1 MPLSEIKS
9 YVVVLSLYIKMIKR
23 RTHQVSSSKHSI
35 KKAMLFSLEQIET
48 ILVGQVGSFKH
59 TLVDATVWKKHQI
72 SLVLGKNANK
82 IL

>member
-1 MPLSEIKS
+1 MPARIFNS
-9 YVVVLSLYIKMIKR
+9 
-23 RTHQVSSSKHSI
+23 T
-35 KKAMLFSLEQIET
+35 
-48 ILVGQVGSFKH
+48 SFKH